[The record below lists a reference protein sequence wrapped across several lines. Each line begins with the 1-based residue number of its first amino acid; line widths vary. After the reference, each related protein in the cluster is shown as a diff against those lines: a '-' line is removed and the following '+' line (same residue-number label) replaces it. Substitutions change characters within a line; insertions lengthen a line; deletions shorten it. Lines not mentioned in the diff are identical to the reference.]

1 MFLSWWSSSHPN
13 KASLTALFEKRTNNK
28 KKSDRG
34 LKQKKHSVLQWNDQH
49 KFSWLAPVF
58 WMKFLFIFTVCPS
71 RIVKWRKRRERERWR
86 KKIIICWM
94 GKNAHLTSHIMSFF
108 SLQSQLT
115 ISHNFF
121 RPVLS
126 SSYSNLCCFLVL
138 FVRLRLNGCIM

>member
-1 MFLSWWSSSHPN
+1 L
-13 KASLTALFEKRTNNK
+13 KKCTNNK

-94 GKNAHLTSHIMSFF
+94 GKKCASHISYHVFLFSSESTNYIPQFLSPRLVFF
-108 SLQSQLT
+108 VFQ
-115 ISHNFF
+115 
-121 RPVLS
+121 
-126 SSYSNLCCFLVL
+126 LVL
-138 FVRLRLNGCIM
+138 LFGALCAPSIKWLYNVNDFL